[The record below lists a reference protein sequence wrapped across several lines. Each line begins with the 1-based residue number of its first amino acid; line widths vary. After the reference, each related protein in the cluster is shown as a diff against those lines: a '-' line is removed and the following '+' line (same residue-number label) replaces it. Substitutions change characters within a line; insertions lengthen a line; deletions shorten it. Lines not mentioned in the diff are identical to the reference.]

1 MAQKV
6 RTART
11 LIVDA
16 CVARSAGLTDH
27 PVSAACRTCLE
38 AILEICHKVAT
49 TVEIKE
55 EWDRHMSNY
64 TRKWRRSMAA
74 RKKALVPV
82 APDPISLRMQD
93 FSSKSQIEIAK
104 DLRLIESAFA
114 VDRIIVTNDN
124 ALLDALRET
133 EEGQKLLSAV
143 VWINPVSDPR
153 AIEILQTMAGLST

>member
-1 MAQKV
+1 
-6 RTART
+6 
-11 LIVDA
+11 
-16 CVARSAGLTDH
+16 
-27 PVSAACRTCLE
+27 
-38 AILEICHKVAT
+38 
-49 TVEIKE
+49 VEIKE